1 MANDTQLQIVIFK
14 VTGEE
19 YALPIDRVQE
29 IIRYTAP
36 RPLDVAAAWV
46 RGVISLRGAI
56 IPVYDLAA
64 RLGLPASGDDAHS
77 EIVIVEGPER
87 TIGLVVDD
95 VEEVHDIALDQ
106 IERLPVGGDAFRGI
120 GKLEGGRLVA
130 ILDPDA
136 VFALAEIGDAAEAP
150 EPAVALPLAA

>member
-1 MANDTQLQIVIFK
+1 MATGTHLQIVIFK

-29 IIRYTAP
+29 IIRYTPP

-64 RLGLPASGDDAHS
+64 RLGLPGSGDDAHS

-95 VEEVHDIALDQ
+95 VEEVHDVELDQ
-106 IERLPVGGDAFRGI
+106 VERLPVGGDAFRGI
-120 GKLEGGRLVA
+120 AKLDGGRLVA

-136 VFALAEIGDAAEAP
+136 VFALAGAADAGDVVPVAA
-150 EPAVALPLAA
+150 

>member
-1 MANDTQLQIVIFK
+1 MATDTRLQVVIFK
-14 VTGEE
+14 VAGEE

-29 IIRYTAP
+29 IIRYTPP
-36 RPLDVAAAWV
+36 RLLDVAAAWV

-64 RLGLPASGDDAHS
+64 RLGLPGSGDDAQA

-87 TIGLVVDD
+87 TIGLVVDG
-95 VEEVHDIALDQ
+95 VEEVHDVALDQ

-120 GKLEGGRLVA
+120 AQLGGGRLVA

-136 VFALAEIGDAAEAP
+136 VFGAEVIEDAGARAD
-150 EPAVALPLAA
+150 VLPLAA